1 MANNNNDIKD
11 TNTTEGGFGKAI
23 EFCKKNVR
31 YIAVAGLFV
40 VLVIVLTK
48 GIGGRNAATTTEQ
61 PPAADGTEMV
71 VQDTESVVE
80 EAFMQ
85 DAYPEVNELITKYY
99 KAYAKGN
106 TKKLSKLAKP
116 LTDMEKSYISVFS
129 QYVEGYQNISCYTK
143 SGMEQ
148 GSYIVS
154 VYLETKFKDVETV
167 APGLETFYVRTD
179 LETGKLYIDSLYGQF
194 NAKMKEND
202 VDEEVAEFLSA
213 FNKQSDVV
221 ALETEVWQKYESALA
236 VDENLKKMVD
246 TTVPDAMTVWA
257 HDQVAAAKKAEE
269 EKVAAEEAAKK
280 AQEEEAAKKA
290 EEEKRQAELAAAV
303 TVYAIDNVN
312 VRSQPSEEA
321 EVLGKLEIG
330 MQTTRLEEK
339 DGWSRVDYTNGTQGY
354 VKSEY
359 LSTEQPAA
367 PAETPAEDTP
377 SENAGGR
384 KYYTEGEVI
393 TLSDTV
399 NVRKSMSEDSEKV
412 ATAFAGEQVTVI
424 LSYAEGW
431 TKVTYG
437 DKTGFIKT
445 EVLR

>member
-1 MANNNNDIKD
+1 MGNQNNNIND
-11 TNTTEGGFGKAI
+11 TNKSDNTQEDKFGQAI
-23 EFCKKNVR
+23 DFCVRNVR

-40 VLVIVLTK
+40 VLVIVLAK
-48 GIGGRNAATTTEQ
+48 GLKDRNGGN
-61 PPAADGTEMV
+61 
-71 VQDTESVVE
+71 QDRDLPVASTESLMEETETAAE
-80 EAFMQ
+80 EAFLQ
-85 DAYPEVNELITKYY
+85 DAYPEVNDLIGKYY

-129 QYVEGYQNISCYTK
+129 EYVESYQNISCYTK
-143 SGMEQ
+143 SGMEA

-179 LETGKLYIDSLYGQF
+179 PESGALYIDTLYGQF
-194 NAKMKEND
+194 NAKMKENE
-202 VDEEVAEFLSA
+202 VDEAVAAFLSD

-221 ALETEVWQKYESALA
+221 ALETDVWQKYESALA
-236 VDENLKKMVD
+236 ADENLKTMVD
-246 TTVPDAMTVWA
+246 NTVPDAMTVWA

-269 EKVAAEEAAKK
+269 EAA
-280 AQEEEAAKKA
+280 A
-290 EEEKRQAELAAAV
+290 EEEKKAADQASAV
-303 TVYAIDNVN
+303 TVYAIDKVN
-312 VRSQPSEEA
+312 VRSQPSETA
-321 EVLGKLEIG
+321 DVLGQLEPG
-330 MQTTRLEEK
+330 SQTTRFEDK
-339 DGWSRVDYTNGTQGY
+339 DGWSRVDYNNGTQGY

-367 PAETPAEDTP
+367 PADTPAEDTP
-377 SENAGGR
+377 AEENTGAK
-384 KYYTEGEVI
+384 KYYSEGEVI
-393 TLSDTV
+393 TLTETV
-399 NVRKSMSEDSEKV
+399 NVRKSMSEDAEKV

-431 TKVTYG
+431 TKVNYG

-445 EVLR
+445 ELLR

>member
-1 MANNNNDIKD
+1 
-11 TNTTEGGFGKAI
+11 
-23 EFCKKNVR
+23 
-31 YIAVAGLFV
+31 
-40 VLVIVLTK
+40 
-48 GIGGRNAATTTEQ
+48 
-61 PPAADGTEMV
+61 
-71 VQDTESVVE
+71 
-80 EAFMQ
+80 
-85 DAYPEVNELITKYY
+85 
-99 KAYAKGN
+99 
-106 TKKLSKLAKP
+106 
-116 LTDMEKSYISVFS
+116 MEKSYISVFS